1 MSLCMNPSHEHAPLV
16 ALTDEEA
23 AQTMISEGGPSYRSA
38 TGQGHAPPVSHDV
51 AGRLRQ
57 QAEAQFYAH
66 PLKSMLIAFSVGVV
80 IGAAARRAG

>member
-23 AQTMISEGGPSYRSA
+23 AQTMISEGGPPHRSMP
-38 TGQGHAPPVSHDV
+38 GQAPSSSHDV

-66 PLKSMLIAFSVGVV
+66 PLKSMLIAFGVGVI
-80 IGAAARRAG
+80 IGAAARRVG

>member
-23 AQTMISEGGPSYRSA
+23 AQTMISEGSPPYRSV
-38 TGQGHAPPVSHDV
+38 TRQAPSASHDV

-57 QAEAQFYAH
+57 QAETQFYAH
-66 PLKSMLIAFSVGVV
+66 PLKSMLIAFGVGVI
-80 IGAAARRAG
+80 IGAAARRVG